1 MFSGFE
7 PVLLSQLLPA
17 KYYICTASF
26 ILLRRVKKQCMEYTP
41 YGALLY
47 PLSYPARA
55 GAGLEPATRSNTHL
69 RHLLI
74 SFNCVRS
81 DRQNETGDRC

>member
-1 MFSGFE
+1 
-7 PVLLSQLLPA
+7 
-17 KYYICTASF
+17 
-26 ILLRRVKKQCMEYTP
+26 MEYTP
-41 YGALLY
+41 YDALLY
-47 PLSYPARA
+47 PLSYPAKA